1 MLALKFLWA
10 PDPVAISLGSFNVYY
25 YSLMFVIAFA
35 SGLYLMKYMFK
46 KESISLEYLD
56 PLLLYMVAGTLI
68 GARLGEVFF
77 YNWDYFQ
84 NNLLEII
91 LPVKITEAG
100 WKFVGFRGLAS
111 HGAVVGI
118 LTALYLYTKKYN
130 YASML
135 WVLDRVAITVAF
147 GGVFI
152 RIGNFFNSEIVGKYT
167 GSSFG
172 VVFQNNG
179 ETLPRHPVQLYESL
193 GYLIVFFILFS
204 LYKNT
209 KIRSQK
215 GFLIGAFFSLLFTVR
230 FFAEFVKESQGGFG
244 EQLGS
249 LSTGQWLSIPL
260 ILLGLVLIV
269 LSSRNKK
276 ANTP

>member
-35 SGLYLMKYMFK
+35 SGLYLMKFMYK
-46 KESISLEYLD
+46 KENISLEYLD
-56 PLLLYMVAGTLI
+56 PLLMYMVVGTLV

-91 LPVKITEAG
+91 LPVKITDEG

-118 LTALYLYTKKYN
+118 LSALYLYTKKYK

-135 WVLDRVAITVAF
+135 WLLDRIAITVAF
-147 GGVFI
+147 GGIFI

-193 GYLIVFFILFS
+193 GYFIVFMILF
-204 LYKNT
+204 LIYKNT
-209 KIRSQK
+209 QKRNQK
-215 GFLIGAFFSLLFTVR
+215 GFLIGAFCSLLFSVR
-230 FFAEFVKESQGGFG
+230 FVAEFVKESQGGFG
-244 EQLGS
+244 ENIGYF
-249 LSTGQWLSIPL
+249 STGQWLSIPL
-260 ILLGLVLIV
+260 ILIGLFVMA
-269 LSSRNKK
+269 LSYKNK
-276 ANTP
+276 ANA

>member
-46 KESISLEYLD
+46 KESIPLEYLD

-91 LPVKITEAG
+91 LPVKISEAG

-135 WVLDRVAITVAF
+135 WLMDRVAITVAF

-204 LYKNT
+204 MYKNI
-209 KIRSQK
+209 KLRNQK

-230 FFAEFVKESQGGFG
+230 FCAEFVKESQGGFG
-244 EQLGS
+244 EQLGT

-260 ILLGLVLIV
+260 ILLGLVLVV
-269 LSSRNKK
+269 LPKQIK
-276 ANTP
+276 AKTP

>member
-35 SGLYLMKYMFK
+35 SGLYLMKFMYK
-46 KESISLEYLD
+46 KENISLEYLD
-56 PLLLYMVAGTLI
+56 PLLMYMVVGTLV

-91 LPVKITEAG
+91 LPVKITDEG

-118 LTALYLYTKKYN
+118 LSALYLYTKKHK

-135 WVLDRVAITVAF
+135 WLLDRIAITVAF
-147 GGVFI
+147 GGIFI

-193 GYLIVFFILFS
+193 GYFIVFMILF
-204 LYKNT
+204 LIYKNT
-209 KIRSQK
+209 QKRNQK
-215 GFLIGAFFSLLFTVR
+215 GFLIGAFFSLLFSVR
-230 FFAEFVKESQGGFG
+230 FVAEFVKESQGGFG
-244 EQLGS
+244 ENIGYF
-249 LSTGQWLSIPL
+249 STGQWLSIPL
-260 ILLGLVLIV
+260 ILIGLFVMA
-269 LSSRNKK
+269 LSYKNK
-276 ANTP
+276 ANA

>member
-35 SGLYLMKYMFK
+35 SGLYLMKFMYK
-46 KESISLEYLD
+46 KEGISLEYLD
-56 PLLLYMVAGTLI
+56 PLLMYMVVGTLV

-91 LPVKITEAG
+91 LPVKITEEG

-118 LTALYLYTKKYN
+118 LSALYLYTKKYK
-130 YASML
+130 YGSML
-135 WVLDRVAITVAF
+135 WLLDRVAITVAF

-152 RIGNFFNSEIVGKYT
+152 RVGNFFNSEIVGKYT

-172 VVFQNNG
+172 VVFKNNG

-193 GYLIVFFILFS
+193 GYLIVFIILF
-204 LYKNT
+204 LNYKNT
-209 KIRSQK
+209 QKRNQK
-215 GFLIGAFFSLLFTVR
+215 GFLIGTFFSLLFSVR
-230 FFAEFVKESQGGFG
+230 FIAEFVKESQGGFG
-244 EQLGS
+244 ENLGY

-260 ILLGLVLIV
+260 ILMGLVV
-269 LSSRNKK
+269 MALSYKNK
-276 ANTP
+276 ANV

>member
-35 SGLYLMKYMFK
+35 SGLYLMKFMYK
-46 KESISLEYLD
+46 KENISLEYLD
-56 PLLLYMVAGTLI
+56 PLLMYMVVGTLV

-91 LPVKITEAG
+91 LPVKITAEG
-100 WKFVGFRGLAS
+100 WEFVGFRGLAS

-118 LTALYLYTKKYN
+118 LSALYLYTKKYK

-135 WVLDRVAITVAF
+135 WLLDRVAITVAF

-172 VVFQNNG
+172 VVFKNKG

-193 GYLIVFFILFS
+193 GYLIVFILLF
-204 LYKNT
+204 LIYKNT
-209 KIRSQK
+209 QKRNQK
-215 GFLIGAFFSLLFTVR
+215 GFLIGAFFSLLFSVR
-230 FFAEFVKESQGGFG
+230 FIAEFVKESQGGFG
-244 EQLGS
+244 ENLGYF
-249 LSTGQWLSIPL
+249 STGQWLSIPL
-260 ILLGLVLIV
+260 IFLGLVV
-269 LSSRNKK
+269 MALSYKNK
-276 ANTP
+276 ASA

>member
-35 SGLYLMKYMFK
+35 SGLYLMKFMYK
-46 KESISLEYLD
+46 KEGVSLDYLD

-91 LPVKITEAG
+91 LPVKITEDG

-111 HGAVVGI
+111 HGAVIGI
-118 LTALYLYTKKYN
+118 LSALYLYTKKYN
-130 YASML
+130 YASMVWL
-135 WVLDRVAITVAF
+135 LDRIAITVAF

-193 GYLIVFFILFS
+193 GYFIVFIILF
-204 LYKNT
+204 LIYKNS
-209 KIRSQK
+209 RFRNQK

-244 EQLGS
+244 EKIGY

-260 ILLGLVLIV
+260 ILLGLALIA
-269 LSSRNKK
+269 LSYRNKAK
-276 ANTP
+276 A

>member
-35 SGLYLMKYMFK
+35 SGLYLMKFMYK
-46 KESISLEYLD
+46 KENISLEYLD
-56 PLLLYMVAGTLI
+56 PLLMYMVVGTLV

-91 LPVKITEAG
+91 LPVKITAEG
-100 WKFVGFRGLAS
+100 WEFVGFRGLAS

-118 LTALYLYTKKYN
+118 LSALYLYTKKYK

-135 WVLDRVAITVAF
+135 WLLDRVAITVAF

-172 VVFQNNG
+172 VVFKNKG

-193 GYLIVFFILFS
+193 GYLIVFILLF
-204 LYKNT
+204 LIYKTTQKRN
-209 KIRSQK
+209 QK
-215 GFLIGAFFSLLFTVR
+215 GFLIGAFFSLLFSVR
-230 FFAEFVKESQGGFG
+230 FIAEFVKESQGGFG
-244 EQLGS
+244 ENLGYF
-249 LSTGQWLSIPL
+249 STGQWLSIPL
-260 ILLGLVLIV
+260 IFLGLVV
-269 LSSRNKK
+269 MALSYKNK
-276 ANTP
+276 ASA